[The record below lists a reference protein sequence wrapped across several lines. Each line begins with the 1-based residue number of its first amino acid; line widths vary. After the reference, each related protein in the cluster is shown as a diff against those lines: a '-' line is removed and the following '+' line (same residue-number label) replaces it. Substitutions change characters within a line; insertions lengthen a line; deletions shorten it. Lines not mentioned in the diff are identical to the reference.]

1 MRTLRISVSVAKK
14 AGAGFDIALALA
26 EPAADGSIG
35 AYTAVKGAVASIP
48 LDLSTEAAIADPD
61 DAARPLSADR
71 AIALMASAP
80 VPADVG
86 RFVYALLARGAVRK
100 AWQALRDAGPLRT
113 VIDIGSDKALA
124 TLHRLPWERALDD
137 DDNFLALRLG
147 QPWLR
152 WAGSPGAPAE
162 ADWPVRI
169 LIAQCAE
176 PDAAA
181 QAAGARTQIA
191 ADAELH
197 ALERLFA
204 SPELRYDV
212 EYDVL
217 EQPSPAE
224 IVAACAEVRP
234 HVLHF
239 IGHGQGQG
247 SAERH
252 ALSLWQGVTAADV
265 AQGRLAGYVDWKLA
279 DIRVQLGDRAPRLA
293 FLNACRSSAGAAEP
307 APVANVS
314 QAFMR
319 AGAVATLGMQGEVA
333 GDLAQVFAVEF
344 YRALIGQG
352 GQDIDAAVL
361 SARRAMSGRRPN
373 ASVTGDADWAYPVL
387 ALRVPPHQVLPRMPR
402 QQESAMA
409 ERFVARL
416 SQRRQAHA
424 AIRCCAKT
432 TAQWSQHMMVVVGE
446 GRSGKSHL
454 AHWSAQACKR
464 AGMTVVQVKFAGQ
477 EKLDWLDA
485 LRLMRDGRRR
495 RAGEPPSM
503 HATWALAAAAFRDF
517 NWGLN
522 RRQQGLS
529 TFEPAPAG
537 GVADAGLGLSACPD
551 LPETFMAD
559 TMVSFCDALAAS
571 APAGG
576 LLLELDQLEGLERGA
591 FRSTLLPGLCKPV
604 AEGRIHG
611 VRLML
616 VLSQAQYD
624 DCRNELDALRVP
636 IVQVPY
642 FRSAD
647 FVRVSRQLCHQF
659 SITLYDEPVVPPLLE
674 RLLSNHGSAQGW
686 GADVLEAINVMLSL
700 LAPKRT

>member
-26 EPAADGSIG
+26 EAAADGTIG
-35 AYTAVKGAVASIP
+35 AFVAVKGAVASIP
-48 LDLSTEAAIADPD
+48 ADLSLETTIADPD
-61 DAARPLSADR
+61 DATKPLSAER
-71 AIALMASAP
+71 AIALMASTP
-80 VPADVG
+80 VPAEVG

-100 AWQALRDAGPLRT
+100 AWQALRLAGPLRT
-113 VIDIGSDKALA
+113 VIDIGSDKTLA
-124 TLHRLPWERALDD
+124 TLHRLPWERALDEHD
-137 DDNFLALRLG
+137 DFLALQAGL
-147 QPWLR
+147 PWLR
-152 WAGSPGAPAE
+152 WVASTGVPAE
-162 ADWPVRI
+162 QDWPVRI

-176 PDAAA
+176 PEAAA
-181 QAAGARTQIA
+181 GGVATGMQIA
-191 ADAELH
+191 ADAELRE
-197 ALERLFA
+197 LERLFS
-204 SPELRYDV
+204 SPEMRYDV

-217 EQPSPAE
+217 EHPSPAE

-252 ALSLWQGVTAADV
+252 ALSLWRAAD
-265 AQGRLAGYVDWKLA
+265 ASQGREAGYVDWKLA
-279 DIRVQLGDRAPRLA
+279 DIRVQLKDRAPRLA

-314 QAFMR
+314 QAFFR

-352 GQDIDAAVL
+352 GLAIDAAVL
-361 SARRAMSGRRPN
+361 SARLAMAGHRDSP
-373 ASVTGDADWAYPVL
+373 SVMDDADWAYPVL
-387 ALRVPPHQVLPRMPR
+387 ALGVLPHQVLPRMPR

-432 TAQWSQHMMVVVGE
+432 TAPWSQHMMVVVGE
-446 GRSGKSHL
+446 GKSGKSHL

-495 RAGEPPSM
+495 RAGEAPSM
-503 HATWALAAAAFRDF
+503 HATWPLAPAAFRDF
-517 NWGLN
+517 SWGLN

-537 GVADAGLGLSACPD
+537 VVGDAGLGLSACPD

-559 TMVSFCDALAAS
+559 TLVSFCDALAES

-591 FRSTLLPGLCKPV
+591 FKSTLLPGLCKPI

-624 DCRNELDALRVP
+624 DCRNELDLLRVP

-659 SITLYDEPVVPPLLE
+659 SITLYDEPVVPLLLE

-686 GADVLEAINVMLSL
+686 GADVLEAVNAALSL